1 MKIKNSIAVITGAGS
16 GIGAAVSLE
25 LARRGARMLA
35 LVDRCERVSETARSI
50 QGLPEVTVESFQ
62 GDTTDANF
70 RKMVFDTVCEKYGV
84 PNICVPAAGIT
95 RDALAVRINKETNE
109 PEIYSLETFREVIE
123 VDLIAPV
130 YWGLEMIARIA
141 KMRHERGLKRWQ
153 AEEGRQGVIVFI
165 GSISSAGIKGQ
176 IAYSACKAGL
186 QGAVN
191 TLNKEASFFGVR
203 CGVLH
208 PGFTDTPMV
217 RALGEEYIRTHI
229 LPETQLGRLIKP
241 AEIADAICFMVS
253 NPAVTGELWADA
265 GWHPSAA

>member
-1 MKIKNSIAVITGAGS
+1 
-16 GIGAAVSLE
+16 
-25 LARRGARMLA
+25 MLA
-35 LVDRCERVSETARSI
+35 LVDRSEHVLETATLLHAAGPLNGSGDI
-50 QGLPEVTVESFQ
+50 AVETFQ
-62 GDTTDANF
+62 GDTTDAVL
-70 RKMVFDTVCEKYGV
+70 RKHVFDRTCERYGV
-84 PNICVPAAGIT
+84 PNICIPAAGIT
-95 RDALAVRINKETNE
+95 RDAFAVKIAKETGE
-109 PEIYSLETFREVIE
+109 PEIYSLDTFREVVE

-130 YWGLEMIARIA
+130 YWGLEMLARIA
-141 KMRHERGLKRWQ
+141 KLRHSRALKRWQ

-191 TLNKEASFFGVR
+191 TLNKEASYYGVR
-203 CGVLH
+203 CAVIH

-217 RALGEEYIRTHI
+217 QALGEEYIRKHI

-241 AEIADAICFMVS
+241 SEIADAICFMVS
-253 NPAVTGELWADA
+253 NPAIAGELWADA